1 MGMADLVP
9 GVSGGTIALITGIYE
24 RLINAIA
31 AINLNRIK
39 MAFSGRI
46 AQAWKAV
53 DGWFLLA
60 VFAGI
65 LTAIFAFAS
74 LFKYLLEWYPV
85 LTWSFFMGLIM
96 ASVGLLLLKNRSSSL
111 FNWMLLI
118 LGTLLGYLLSTQSLG
133 LLPTGTLGML
143 LAGMIAISA
152 MILPGISGSLILIL
166 LGKYT
171 LLITAVESRDWS
183 TLMLFATGCIVGL
196 LLFSRLLKWLLAKH
210 HDATLY
216 VLIGLMAGTLF
227 KVWPWQINGINVM
240 PHAHPN
246 PQLLWSILVLCVAF
260 ILVGMLFYIDRR
272 QQPSTLSVH
281 KKSPSQ

>member
-1 MGMADLVP
+1 
-9 GVSGGTIALITGIYE
+9 
-24 RLINAIA
+24 
-31 AINLNRIK
+31 
-39 MAFSGRI
+39 
-46 AQAWKAV
+46 
-53 DGWFLLA
+53 
-60 VFAGI
+60 
-65 LTAIFAFAS
+65 
-74 LFKYLLEWYPV
+74 
-85 LTWSFFMGLIM
+85 
-96 ASVGLLLLKNRSSSL
+96 
-111 FNWMLLI
+111 
-118 LGTLLGYLLSTQSLG
+118 
-133 LLPTGTLGML
+133 
-143 LAGMIAISA
+143 MIAISA